1 MNTVQ
6 HPRKYNDGNHRNPE
20 RFKKSGEDQP
30 IFRLSRPERQQVTA
44 LQQKKFRYRQHQ
56 FILEGAKLLK
66 EALEAQFPIGRIYL
80 GHSAHEKNICAGI
93 PVNWDTVKIVRDAD
107 IRSMSSLK
115 NPEGI
120 LAIASL
126 PEYSFP
132 PEDTDRSP
140 FLYLW
145 EINDP
150 GNLGTILRTARWF
163 GVRHIIISPNSV
175 DPYSPKVVRGSMGS
189 IFHLSIYQN
198 IDVHQLIQ
206 FTQRHAIDILC
217 ADPGGAPLQQDLPE
231 HWGLVLGSES
241 HGLPE
246 SIKNVARD
254 VIAVPKHG
262 SGESLNLSVSA
273 GILLYE
279 LSRQKET

>member
-1 MNTVQ
+1 MNTIK
-6 HPRKYNDGNHRNPE
+6 HPRKYNDGSHRNPE
-20 RFKKSGEDQP
+20 RFKKPEEDQP
-30 IFRLSRPERQQVTA
+30 VFRLSRPERQQVTA
-44 LQQKKFRYRQHQ
+44 LQQKKFRSRRHQ

-66 EALEAQFPIGRIYL
+66 EALEAHFPVGRIYL
-80 GHSAHEKNICAGI
+80 GHSAYEKNIFSGI
-93 PVNWDTVKIVRDAD
+93 PVDWDTVKIVRDAD
-107 IRSMSSLK
+107 IRSMSSQK

-120 LAIASL
+120 LAIANL

-132 PEDTDRSP
+132 PEDTDQSP

-150 GNLGTILRTARWF
+150 GNLGTILRAARWF

-189 IFHLSIYQN
+189 IFHLFIYQN
-198 IDVHQLIQ
+198 IGVHQLIQ

-217 ADPGGAPLQQDLPE
+217 ADPGGAPVQPSP
-231 HWGLVLGSES
+231 HKRWGLALGNES

-254 VIAVPKHG
+254 VIAVPKYG

-279 LSRQKET
+279 LLHQKET